1 MAVKIIMPWL
11 KPFTTRKAAFM
22 DGYALGFVEGH
33 RDASQ
38 WIKLR
43 IVDDLNHD
51 AVITMTFSADDLER
65 VVRIVEE
72 S

>member
-1 MAVKIIMPWL
+1 MAVKIVMPWA
-11 KPFTTRKAAFM
+11 KPFMTRKAAFL

-33 RDASQ
+33 RDASEWTKQ
-38 WIKLR
+38 R

-65 VVRIVEE
+65 VVRIVEQ

>member
-1 MAVKIIMPWL
+1 MELKLLPTKRQTKRMA
-11 KPFTTRKAAFM
+11 AAYL

-38 WIKLR
+38 WTKQR
-43 IVDDLNHD
+43 IIDDLNHD
-51 AVITMTFSADDLER
+51 AVITMTFDTNALER

>member
-1 MAVKIIMPWL
+1 MAVKIVIPGI
-11 KPFTTRKAAFM
+11 KPFMSRRAAFL

-33 RDASQ
+33 RDASEWMKQ
-38 WIKLR
+38 R

-51 AVITMTFSADDLER
+51 AVITMTLSTDDLER
-65 VVRIVEE
+65 IVRIVEQ